1 MKFNIEVDVKP
12 AEIRELLGLPDFE
25 PVQDLLVE
33 RLKEQVE
40 SGLDGTLMA
49 NMVKSMVQGGVQSV
63 EIYQKFFSELL
74 HRGERKSASGSGTGS
89 DGRTE
94 TTKLRPR

>member
-1 MKFNIEVDVKP
+1 MKFNIEVDVSA
-12 AEIRELLGLPDFE
+12 AEVRELLGLPDFE
-25 PVQDLLVE
+25 PVQEVLVT

-49 NMVKSMVQGGVQSV
+49 NMVKTMVNGGVQSV

-74 HRGERKSASGSGTGS
+74 RRGGRRAGTTGA
-89 DGRTE
+89 DAAPDDNGI
-94 TTKLRPR
+94 KPR